1 MSTDSSNTI
10 PKYYVDVSGV
20 FNIQRDFVNRFS
32 NDSNPDSQQAV
43 ANVSTGLNS
52 LYNKILDSNS
62 SSESILERQEK
73 MKAIV
78 QTESQRLN
86 KKKDDIESA
95 ILGKKRAVDLNESYR
110 LRYEQY
116 MKIIIVIIITLVIFI
131 GITFLSKRFPFI
143 PSFVAEIASIIVI
156 SIGIFTIYY
165 MTIDMLSRN
174 RTYYNKLNL
183 TGPNKD
189 VGNSIN
195 IQGSTTNSISDL
207 LSGSNMKMC
216 VGSSCCDKGSHW
228 DTGNAICVGNTIAG
242 FTTIKQAYSLEK
254 NYNKG
259 EVKPNTPTEFD
270 NYNPI

>member
-1 MSTDSSNTI
+1 MATDSSNTI
-10 PKYYVDVSGV
+10 PKYYVDIPGV
-20 FNIQRDFVNRFS
+20 LNIQRDFVNNYS
-32 NDSNPDSQQAV
+32 NDPNPDSQQAV

-62 SSESILERQEK
+62 SAEGILERQEK

-78 QTESQRLN
+78 QAESQRLN

-116 MKIIIVIIITLVIFI
+116 MKIIIVIIITMVLFI
-131 GITFLSKRFPFI
+131 GITFLSKRFPAI
-143 PSFVAEIASIIVI
+143 PSFVYELVSIAVI
-156 SIGIFTIYY
+156 SVGIFVVYY

-183 TGPNKD
+183 SGPNAD
-189 VGNSIN
+189 VGNAIVQGSSNSIN
-195 IQGSTTNSISDL
+195 DLIS
-207 LSGSNMKMC
+207 GTNMKMC
-216 VGSSCCDKGSHW
+216 IGSSCCDKGSHW
-228 DTGNAICVGNTIAG
+228 DAGNAICIGNTIAA

-254 NYNKG
+254 NCNG
-259 EVKPNTPTEFD
+259 GDVKPNTPTEFD
-270 NYNPI
+270 NYIPV